1 MWHCLANVRGC
12 FFRVTCYL
20 ILILMARHSRPIAG
34 MAMMLHRIFAIFI
47 TTTFWGI
54 KELFYARQELV
65 CRNTVAAV
73 VPQRRKFR
81 GRLEW
86 GADV

>member
-1 MWHCLANVRGC
+1 
-12 FFRVTCYL
+12 
-20 ILILMARHSRPIAG
+20 

-47 TTTFWGI
+47 LTTFWGI
-54 KELFYARQELV
+54 QELFHARQEFV
-65 CRNTVAAV
+65 YRNEIAAV
-73 VPQRRKFR
+73 VPQWRKFG

>member
-12 FFRVTCYL
+12 FFRGICYL
-20 ILILMARHSRPIAG
+20 ILILMAKQISPIAG

-47 TTTFWGI
+47 ATSFWGI
-54 KELFYARQELV
+54 KELFHARQEFV

-73 VPQRRKFR
+73 VSQRRRF
-81 GRLEW
+81 GGWLEW
-86 GADV
+86 GSDV